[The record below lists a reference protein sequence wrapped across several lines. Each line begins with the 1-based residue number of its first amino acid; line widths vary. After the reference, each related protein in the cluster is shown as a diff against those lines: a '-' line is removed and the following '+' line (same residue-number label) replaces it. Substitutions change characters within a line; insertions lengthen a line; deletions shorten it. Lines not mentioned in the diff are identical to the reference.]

1 MVRLIRVVA
10 ESVGKPVSCVSN
22 CYNTGLDSI
31 SKHSWITKEEAYN
44 IFYVLVLKIKICNF
58 CGQILQLYLLG
69 LKTREHG
76 LEILNVG
83 GIKCKNVYEME
94 DNVDT
99 DLWKAISILSFLK
112 PTPWD
117 VQPN

>member
-1 MVRLIRVVA
+1 MVRLILVVA
-10 ESVGKPVSCVSN
+10 ESAGKPVSCVSN

-58 CGQILQLYLLG
+58 CGHILQLYLPG
-69 LKTREHG
+69 LKTRELG

-83 GIKCKNVYEME
+83 GIKCKNVYEMGA
-94 DNVDT
+94 NVDT
-99 DLWKAISILSFLK
+99 DLWKAISILGFLK
-112 PTPWD
+112 HTPRD
-117 VQPN
+117 VQPT